1 MVQRAYCH
9 VILRVIGPLLVLTC
23 IHDRLIHSD
32 LWCISTH
39 RATLIWAVQQNSAKA
54 MSWATP
60 LFCEE
65 FWWHLPKLR
74 FWCSVRVL
82 HESSLWTVRGTG
94 VCWRSLLLHHT
105 MVFLKSW
112 PLRLYAFS
120 MWKKRWFLLWH
131 AYAYSCIHLFTQK
144 NNLYHIIINIV
155 L

>member
-9 VILRVIGPLLVLTC
+9 VISRVRSIASVDLHSRSIDTLWSLVG
-23 IHDRLIHSD
+23 
-32 LWCISTH
+32 ISTH

-112 PLRLYAFS
+112 PLRLYDFS
-120 MWKKRWFLLWH
+120 MWKKWFLLWH
-131 AYAYSCIHLFTQK
+131 AYTYSCIHLFTQK
-144 NNLYHIIINIV
+144 NNLYHIITV
-155 L
+155 

>member
-9 VILRVIGPLLVLTC
+9 VILRVRSIASVDLHSRSIDTLWSLVY
-23 IHDRLIHSD
+23 IYP
-32 LWCISTH
+32 

-112 PLRLYAFS
+112 PLRLYAFTPFPCE
-120 MWKKRWFLLWH
+120 KKDDFFCGMHTHIVVYTCSHRR
-131 AYAYSCIHLFTQK
+131 ITFT
-144 NNLYHIIINIV
+144 I
-155 L
+155 